1 MDGLVVIR
9 VFLNSYFLTSVIQ
22 KRISV
27 RKIET
32 TTEDQVKRK
41 EEKKIEETLRQM
53 NSPEEVCILAS

>member
-9 VFLNSYFLTSVIQ
+9 VFLNSYFLTSVVQ